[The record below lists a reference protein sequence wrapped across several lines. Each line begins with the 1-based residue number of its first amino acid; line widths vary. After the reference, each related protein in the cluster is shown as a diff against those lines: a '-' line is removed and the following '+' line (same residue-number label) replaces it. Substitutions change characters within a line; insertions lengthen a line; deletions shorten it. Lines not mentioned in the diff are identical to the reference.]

1 VQTTRT
7 PQLELIICDSSV
19 YESQHTSHASPASDS
34 TLPTSRAE
42 KEPGTETFKNL
53 RITILTTNLQQPLFQ
68 NMTTHVEDDSETAT
82 EAWKGVPPLGSDD
95 NTCDNKSSPCSSPP
109 PVNKSVSF
117 KPFATS
123 RAQKRAIAEK
133 ASRETST
140 AATRTTSGSED
151 RQTASTGGQ
160 AEDKLAEE
168 ARSNNSL
175 DSMDLKSLID
185 AAKQKALAKNKPKKA
200 ERVAELYERS
210 LDDERLTVLLETA
223 LRTNATL
230 EATTRASAL
239 H

>member
-117 KPFATS
+117 KPFA
-123 RAQKRAIAEK
+123 
-133 ASRETST
+133 
-140 AATRTTSGSED
+140 SGSED